1 MTLAITTTHA
11 PTTRAT
17 PGLPPPVRPHRAGLA
32 QAVRSEVTKL
42 ATLRSTKWAL
52 AVTVAG
58 TVAVSFLS
66 THGARSQSPGFYRDF
81 DPTNQSLAGLAIGS
95 LVIGVL
101 GVLSMSGEF
110 GSGTIRTSL
119 SAQPRRAVFVSAK
132 AAVFAV
138 FALIVGVAMSFLSF
152 FVGQAVLSGAAP
164 TATLGDPGVLRALLE
179 SAGFLALVALFGL
192 GIGAIIRHS
201 AGAIA
206 TFVGCTLL
214 LPVVLDGVAGHPDRF
229 LPEPIYA
236 NSVAAVVQQPH
247 ALSSTQGFLLMTAY
261 TLVALLAGTWV
272 LHRRDA

>member
-1 MTLAITTTHA
+1 MTLAMTTTHA
-11 PTTRAT
+11 PTTPAT
-17 PGLPPPVRPHRAGLA
+17 GAPPHLHRHGAGLA
-32 QAVRSEVTKL
+32 LAVRSEVTKL

-52 AVTVAG
+52 AVTIAG
-58 TVAVSFLS
+58 TAAVSFLS
-66 THGARSQSPGFYRDF
+66 THGARSQAPGFYRGF

-101 GVLSMSGEF
+101 GVLSMSGEY

-119 SAQPRRAVFVSAK
+119 SAQPRRAVFFSAK
-132 AAVFAV
+132 AVVFAV
-138 FALIVGVAMSFLSF
+138 FALVVGVAMSFLSF

-164 TATLGDPGVLRALLE
+164 TASLGDPGVLRALLE
-179 SAGFLALVALFGL
+179 SAGFLALLALFGL

-214 LPVVLDGVAGHPDRF
+214 LPAVLDGVAGHPERF

-236 NSVAAVVQQPH
+236 NSVAAVVPHLH
-247 ALSSTQGFLLMTAY
+247 ALSSTQGFLLMAAY
-261 TLVALLAGTWV
+261 TLVALLAGAFA